1 MSNFLSAIP
10 PEPRIRWMGWIY
22 LVWGMTDER
31 RKPGGGAGMQVSALG
46 IWSVT
51 TLAGTLGTTGGP
63 QHPHLVLTLPFDHF
77 LQFLPSFQPCVLC
90 KCMVV
95 CPVWAAPLGPNMTH
109 LSQLPRPRVE
119 PKPGHERGRGV
130 GGDRPNYGGLASLF
144 LARVKSSRN
153 WLCSWSLVDNCNV
166 ITW

>member
-1 MSNFLSAIP
+1 MKDGSQAAVRACKCP
-10 PEPRIRWMGWIY
+10 PSDPARDM
-22 LVWGMTDER
+22 ER
-31 RKPGGGAGMQVSALG
+31 DNIGGHTGHQ
-46 IWSVT
+46 
-51 TLAGTLGTTGGP
+51 GTTTSGGP
-63 QHPHLVLTLPFDHF
+63 QHPHLVLTLPCAHFF